1 MNRSFRLGLMI
12 LVWMSFIQASSIQK
26 NTAGY
31 VMKLSDYGFFKGDL
45 KDQHPQD
52 GVIPYQLN
60 SPLFSDYASKLRFIK
75 LPEGTKVAYN
85 ADSVFQFPVGT
96 AIIKTFYYPREEANP
111 AAGRRIMETRV
122 LIRQEKSWVALPYIW
137 DEAQTEATLEV
148 AGGSAMVRWKDKQG
162 ILKQVNYQVPNMNQ
176 CKGCHERSGQMS
188 PIGPSARQLNGD
200 FHYTSGKQNQLEY
213 WTKAGILSDL
223 PHHKEIPALVNYMD
237 ESKSLDERA
246 KAYLDINCAHC
257 HNLTGPARSSGLY
270 LHWNSKDKTAY
281 GFMKTPVA
289 AGRGSGNLKYDI
301 VPGKAKESI
310 LAYRMDSVDP
320 GVMMPELG
328 RKIKHQEGI
337 KLIQDWINSLAH

>member
-12 LVWMSFIQASSIQK
+12 LVWMTFINASSIQK
-26 NTAGY
+26 STTGY

-45 KDQHPQD
+45 KDQNPQD

-75 LPEGTKVAYN
+75 LPAESKVAYN

-96 AIIKTFYYPREEANP
+96 AIIKTFYYPKDEANP
-111 AAGRRIMETRV
+111 SAGRRIMETRV

-148 AGGSAMVRWKDKQG
+148 AGGSSMVSWKDKQG

-176 CKGCHERSGQMS
+176 CKGCHERSGKMT
-188 PIGPSARQLNGD
+188 PIGPSARQVNGE
-200 FHYTSGKQNQLEY
+200 FHYVSGKQNQLDY
-213 WTKAGILSDL
+213 WAKAGILSGL
-223 PHHKEIPALVNYMD
+223 PHLNEIPALVNYAD

-257 HNLTGPARSSGLY
+257 HNPTGPARSSGLY
-270 LHWNSKDKTAY
+270 LQWDSKDKTAY

-320 GVMMPELG
+320 GIMMPELG
-328 RKIKHQEGI
+328 RKMKHQAGI

>member
-12 LVWMSFIQASSIQK
+12 LVGLAFIQASSIQK
-26 NTAGY
+26 NAAGY
-31 VMKLSDYGFFKGDL
+31 ILKLSDYGFFKGDL

-60 SPLFSDYASKLRFIK
+60 SPLFSDYASKLRFVK

-96 AIIKTFYYPREEANP
+96 AIIKTFYYPKDEANP
-111 AAGRRIMETRV
+111 LAGRRIMETRV

-148 AGGSAMVRWKDKQG
+148 AGGSSPVSWKDKQG

-176 CKGCHERSGQMS
+176 CKGCHERSGKMT
-188 PIGPSARQLNGD
+188 PIGPSARQLHGD
-200 FHYTSGKQNQLEY
+200 FPYTSGKQNQLDY
-213 WTKAGILSDL
+213 WAKAGILTDL
-223 PHHKEIPALVNYMD
+223 PNLQEVPALVNYTD

-257 HNLTGPARSSGLY
+257 HNPTGPARSSGLY
-270 LHWNSKDKTAY
+270 LTWDTKDKTAY

-301 VPGKAKESI
+301 VAGKAKESI

-320 GVMMPELG
+320 GIMMPELG
-328 RKIKHQEGI
+328 RKMKHQEGI
-337 KLIQDWINSLAH
+337 KLIQDWINSLQH